1 MLFLLIVK
9 LFVYWECGETCML
22 ANWLRSKKRKLA
34 VCLFFSPYLRSQNF
48 ICEWSPETRGNWR
61 DLRSDAEKN
70 YLVSANKWIVLMSV
84 TSPTA
89 MQDSKSISFDQ
100 DLNMFLADPICCYW
114 TYAIQVHMLY
124 KYFHVVWLGVSWKQM
139 VVLCFIVC
147 ESEKNQSFKRNI
159 KKGRYRYLNS
169 CKRCPVFIVLLNV
182 DASCWNNSCSAT
194 IGYTLWY

>member
-89 MQDSKSISFDQ
+89 MQDSKSISFDR

-114 TYAIQVHMLY
+114 TYAIQVLSCSMIGCLMEAN
-124 KYFHVVWLGVSWKQM
+124 GC
-139 VVLCFIVC
+139 VVLHCVW
-147 ESEKNQSFKRNI
+147 KW
-159 KKGRYRYLNS
+159 KKS
-169 CKRCPVFIVLLNV
+169 IF
-182 DASCWNNSCSAT
+182 
-194 IGYTLWY
+194 